1 MDIVPEG
8 VVQTD
13 IEAYEVIA
21 ADTQGEW
28 LVVQPGWNGGEAAAI
43 IKAHFGGVYC
53 YPNSPPYEQL
63 GPYRSVSSAFAAF
76 SYVVADAMS

>member
-1 MDIVPEG
+1 MK
-8 VVQTD
+8 TD
-13 IEAYEVIA
+13 TDAEPYEVIA

-28 LVVQPGWNGGEAAAI
+28 LVVRQPGWVGGGEAAAI
-43 IKAHFGGVYC
+43 IKAHLGGVYC

-76 SYVVADAMS
+76 SYVADGMG